1 MEDELQQPELSPEK
15 LSRILS
21 KRSQSVKAIDSL
33 GENLDEYDYIY
44 QVIDELPTFI
54 YENED

>member
-15 LSRILS
+15 LSRLLS